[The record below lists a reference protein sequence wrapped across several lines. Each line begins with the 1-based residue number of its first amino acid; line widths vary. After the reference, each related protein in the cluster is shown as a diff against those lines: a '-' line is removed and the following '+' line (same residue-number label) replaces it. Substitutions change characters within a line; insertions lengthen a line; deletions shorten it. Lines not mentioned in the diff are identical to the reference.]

1 MSNTEQVRMGYVL
14 GSINVLEELG
24 IEPPAG
30 LSDRLIVEFDRWYF
44 EEIRKA
50 KAQAWDEG
58 STSASDAECGYIQP
72 SEHKNPYTDES

>member
-1 MSNTEQVRMGYVL
+1 MGYVL

-58 STSASDAECGYIQP
+58 HQSTIDAFNELADEDTDAPEILQLP
-72 SEHKNPYTDES
+72 NPYTEES